1 MERHPLFVDWRL
13 NIAKIQYDSKQSI
26 DLMQALSKSQWLF
39 FGRNRKVHLKIHILN
54 LKGTSNNQN
63 KFEKQHNVRSHE
75 ATVIKTVFCDLK
87 DTYSPTDYNRLSRNK
102 LTHLRKPGERTF
114 FNKWCWKNWVFNAE
128 ERSWTLILCH
138 IQNLT
143 QNGSKT

>member
-1 MERHPLFVDWRL
+1 
-13 NIAKIQYDSKQSI
+13 
-26 DLMQALSKSQWLF
+26 MQALSKSQWLF
-39 FGRNRKVHLKIHILN
+39 FFLVEIEKSILKSILN

-63 KFEKQHNVRSHE
+63 NFEKQHNMRSHE

-87 DTYSPTDYNRLSRNK
+87 DTYSPMDYNRLSRNK
-102 LTHLRKPGERTF
+102 LTHLWLGKGQL